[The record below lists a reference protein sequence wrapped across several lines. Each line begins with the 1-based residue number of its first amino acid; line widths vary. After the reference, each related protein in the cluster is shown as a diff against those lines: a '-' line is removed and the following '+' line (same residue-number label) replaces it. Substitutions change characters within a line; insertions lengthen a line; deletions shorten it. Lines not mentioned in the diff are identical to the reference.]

1 MNLSHQLDLLRHLT
15 QMDAVAVT
23 ASTATADRPAEV
35 KDAISLSV
43 TFSNGALAS
52 AVASSAVRGFNGSE
66 LRLWGRAGQVIVEP
80 HGRVYTLPAVDG
92 LRTGRWYPFD
102 GLPAVNSRAVF
113 VSRFASALHEG
124 RPPDVTAQDGLAVQ
138 AITEAAYRSSAD
150 GTRVS
155 PSDLVA
161 GDAR

>member
-1 MNLSHQLDLLRHLT
+1 
-15 QMDAVAVT
+15 
-23 ASTATADRPAEV
+23 
-35 KDAISLSV
+35 
-43 TFSNGALAS
+43 
-52 AVASSAVRGFNGSE
+52 
-66 LRLWGRAGQVIVEP
+66 
-80 HGRVYTLPAVDG
+80 
-92 LRTGRWYPFD
+92 
-102 GLPAVNSRAVF
+102 VNSRAVF

-138 AITEAAYRSSAD
+138 AITEATYRSSAD